1 MTTTDRFLSRREF
14 AKTSLAV
21 TLAGVSADS
30 LLTSNACGAGQK
42 PKIIVESTRKIFSS
56 VGQKRQYNSFTN
68 MAVWKGRYYVVF
80 RQAIH
85 HGVSESGIMLL
96 ESDDLKKWTVKEVI
110 NTEHD
115 DRDPKLLATDDR
127 LFVYSDAYMPR
138 AVDQMMLTYTDNGTT
153 WSKPQKIYKKAWQ
166 LWKPKQ
172 HKGAYYVAAD
182 CLSCG
187 HKSEL
192 LKSTDGIHWKSIGLI
207 TDKNLPTETAI
218 TFLPDDR
225 ILAVIRQNVAGHPPG
240 FAIAEPPYTDWKVSS
255 GKGHFS
261 GPAIDLV
268 GGTVVIASRTLLED
282 WNLPQIPGLEHQR
295 TALYT
300 FNLESMSLELQAILP
315 TETGGDSS
323 YPGIQRI
330 GEDRALVCWHDGST
344 TWHHPSPSN
353 IWLAE
358 IRVQSQP

>member
-1 MTTTDRFLSRREF
+1 MTTSSHVSRRGF
-14 AKTSLAV
+14 GRTGLA
-21 TLAGVSADS
+21 A
-30 LLTSNACGAGQK
+30 ACSVVGAGSMMTSPVQASDQQ

-56 VGQKRQYNSFTN
+56 VGEERQYNSFTN

-80 RQAIH
+80 RQAVH

-96 ESDDLKKWTVKEVI
+96 ESGDLKSWTAREII
-110 NTEHD
+110 NTEYD
-115 DRDPKLLATDDR
+115 DRDPKILATDER
-127 LFVYSDAYMPR
+127 LFVYSDAFMPGS
-138 AVDQMMLTYTDNGTT
+138 VDQMMLTWTDDGST
-153 WSKPQKIYKKAWQ
+153 WSSPQKIHEQGWQ

-172 HKGAYYVAAD
+172 HKGAFYVAAD
-182 CLSCG
+182 CVTCG
-187 HKSEL
+187 HKSKL
-192 LKSTDGIHWKSIGLI
+192 LKSADGIHWESVALI
-207 TDKNLPTETAI
+207 TAENNPTETAI

-225 ILAVIRQNVAGHPPG
+225 LLAVVRQNIDGHPPG
-240 FAIAEPPYTDWKVSS
+240 FAIAEPPYTDWTLSS

-261 GPAIDLV
+261 GPAIDVV
-268 GGTVVIASRTLLED
+268 GDTVIVASRTLLED
-282 WNLPQIPGLEHQR
+282 WNLPQEPGLEHQR

-300 FNLESMSLELQAILP
+300 FDLNSMSLELQAILP

-323 YPGIQRI
+323 YPGIQPI
-330 GEDRALVCWHDGST
+330 GNDRALICWHDGST